1 MVEEFETAAF
11 ALKLNEI
18 SEPVKTDYGYHV
30 IMRIPDYMR
39 YRVTGLNRL
48 KVSENKGNLDKVSV
62 KAILDDVQ
70 AATEEL
76 EKRAGC
82 CKRRFRRRNLHQAE
96 TPLQMETPAAGGAAA
111 GE

>member
-30 IMRIPDYMR
+30 IMRIP
-39 YRVTGLNRL
+39 GLYEIQGYWVEQA

-76 EKRAGC
+76 ENEQAAARCRSGSGTSYI
-82 CKRRFRRRNLHQAE
+82 RRTPQLRNS
-96 TPLQMETPAAGGAAA
+96 AAGGAAA